1 MAKWVLI
8 MSAAVLVMTAGIG
21 AQPKPNFSGRWVLA
35 TPVKGST
42 KEPQEQIVRQDEKT
56 LTTEHVA
63 AGPSHK
69 MIYQLDGVE
78 RRQAIP
84 SHNSD
89 ITMLTR
95 AFWEGDH
102 IVIAVRTSYSN
113 GMKTQSTETWSID
126 KQGRLVIDFKET
138 ANGAPGESRT
148 ILYTK
153 KKDR

>member
-1 MAKWVLI
+1 MAKWMQV
-8 MSAAVLVMTAGIG
+8 MSAAVLVMTAGLG

-35 TPVKGST
+35 TPVKGSA
-42 KEPQEQIVRQDEKT
+42 QEQIVTQDEKT
-56 LTTEHVA
+56 LTTEHAA

-69 MIYQLDGVE
+69 IIYQLDGVE

-95 AFWEGDH
+95 ASWQGDR

-138 ANGAPGESRT
+138 SNSGPGETRS
-148 ILYTK
+148 IIYTK